1 MPYIPEK
8 ITSIYSQISNK
19 ILFPFGTRL
28 AYYAEDVRTLMAKTH
43 ILVVEDERDILE
55 LLSYN
60 LTREGYEVTGVGNGE
75 QALQVISRKKPN
87 LVLLDLMLPGVGGL
101 ELCRLL
107 KSKPETAGIPL
118 VMVTALGEESD
129 VVAGL
134 GMGADDYVSKPFSM
148 KVLLARIQA
157 VLRRR
162 ETPPVLADEILKV
175 HDLLINPGR
184 HEVVCGKS
192 SIDLTVSEFR
202 VLHFLARRP
211 GWVFTREQI
220 VDGVKGEDY
229 PVTDRAVDVQMV
241 SLRRKLGKRGD
252 YIETVRGVG
261 YRFKE

>member
-1 MPYIPEK
+1 MVAYHEGMVK
-8 ITSIYSQISNK
+8 K
-19 ILFPFGTRL
+19 HLF
-28 AYYAEDVRTLMAKTH
+28 
-43 ILVVEDERDILE
+43 IVEDEPDIAE

-60 LTREGYEVTGVGNGE
+60 LAREGYEVTVAARGD
-75 QALQVISRKKPN
+75 QALAEIPRKKPG

-107 KSKPETAGIPL
+107 KANPETAGIP
-118 VMVTALGEESD
+118 VIMVTAKGEELD
-129 VVAGL
+129 VVVGL
-134 GMGADDYVSKPFSM
+134 EMGADDYIIKPFSM
-148 KVLLARIQA
+148 KVVLARVRA

-162 ETPPVLADEILKV
+162 EKAPVAADELLRV
-175 HDLLINPGR
+175 HDITINPGR
-184 HEVVCGKS
+184 HEVLCGKMVVE
-192 SIDLTVSEFR
+192 LTASEFR
-202 VLHFLARRP
+202 LLHFLARRP

-229 PVTDRAVDVQMV
+229 AVTDRAVDVQMV